1 MLMVVLLAPLFA
13 SVFATDSGIPTF
25 GPKEYKF
32 TFFLH
37 DNLLTAD
44 PSADPVTGPAATS
57 PVGSFF
63 GVLVDFDDSI
73 TVSPDPASTEIGR
86 GRGLYLFDANDNKG
100 PGIEFVWAGVF
111 SKLPNG
117 YPAITNGSTL
127 NFAGFDRTT
136 DPKREIAIIGG
147 TGTFRYATGYA
158 VITTYSLVGDAAVL
172 NITATFIAGTYP
184 GTY

>member
-1 MLMVVLLAPLFA
+1 MLMVVLSAPLLA
-13 SVFATDSGIPTF
+13 SVSATESGIPTF
-25 GPKEYKF
+25 GPKAYKF

-37 DNLLTAD
+37 DNLLTAN
-44 PSADPVTGPAATS
+44 PSAVPETAPAVTS
-57 PVGSFF
+57 PAGSFF
-63 GVLVDFDDSI
+63 GVLVAFDDSI

-117 YPAITNGSTL
+117 YPVTNGSTL
-127 NFAGFDRTT
+127 EFAGFDRTT
-136 DPKREIAIIGG
+136 DPVREIAIVGG
-147 TGTFRYATGYA
+147 TGQFRYATGYA
-158 VITTYSLVGDAAVL
+158 VITTYSLVGAAAVL
-172 NITATFIAGTYP
+172 NITATFTAGTFP